1 MPAGYIEIDDN
12 LYYKF
17 NFTAGAYPAAVA
29 AALGVLLAPPAAP
42 AKVTRAGTFADHGIM
57 RVRLPIVDA
66 TGTVTENKIRLC
78 DVDEVSDAGDAL
90 AGTAAF
96 GGTIE
101 GVYPVR
107 KRILL

>member
-1 MPAGYIEIDDN
+1 MAAYYIEVDTG

-17 NFTAGAYPAAVA
+17 NAPATAYPTAVA
-29 AALGVLLAPPAAP
+29 SALGVQTTRPAAP
-42 AKVTRAGTFADHGIM
+42 AKVTKAGTFADHGII

-66 TGTVTENKIRLC
+66 SGTLLSTRYRLC
-78 DVDEVSDAGDAL
+78 DIDEFSDATDTL
-90 AGTAAF
+90 PGTAAF
-96 GGTIE
+96 GGVVE

>member
-17 NFTAGAYPAAVA
+17 NFPVGAYPTAVA
-29 AALGVLLAPPAAP
+29 GPLGVTLTPPASP
-42 AKVTRAGTFADHGIM
+42 AKVTRAGTFADHGIL

-66 TGTVTENKIRLC
+66 NGVVTENKIRLC
-78 DVDEVSDAGDAL
+78 DADEFSDAQDAL
-90 AGTAAF
+90 SGVTAF